1 MNSGKPIF
9 NAFLAK
15 QLLKEGNNIIDLQK
29 NNNLKNATIFYFE
42 ETEKLHKDIAKLTTK

>member
-1 MNSGKPIF
+1 MKNAKPIF

-15 QLLKEGNNIIDLQK
+15 KLLKEGNTIVDLQK

-42 ETEKLHKDIAKLTTK
+42 DTDKLHKDIEKLTTE